1 MKSRDV
7 QGPPSTAC
15 QPRKRTVVPIV
26 DEYNDVKNSYSFL
39 KLHNI
44 IMAIM
49 VLKKHIETQ

>member
-1 MKSRDV
+1 M
-7 QGPPSTAC
+7 
-15 QPRKRTVVPIV
+15 VPIV